1 MKNQHNL
8 IKLLLRIIGLA
19 ALIAGITLSI
29 IGFANFGNFDNN
41 LFSLTIIGLPCI
53 GIGIG
58 ITVFSFS
65 QGIARYVKNE
75 HAPIINE
82 LSEDISP
89 AVKNYASAVKD
100 EILADDSVTC
110 NCGNKNHKDAKFCS
124 SCGTSLLVVCPN
136 CNKRMSADSNF
147 CDECGT
153 KIDI

>member
-75 HAPIINE
+75 HATIINE
-82 LSEDISP
+82 LSEDIAP

-100 EILADDSVTC
+100 GIIDDEAIVC
-110 NCGNKNHKDAKFCS
+110 KCGSKNDRNAKFCS
-124 SCGTSLLVVCPN
+124 NCGVSLFVVCPN
-136 CNKRMSADSNF
+136 CQKSMRLESNF
-147 CDECGT
+147 CNECGT